1 MWRTMSG
8 LQSNLCYC
16 SWMWRR
22 SLSHLALLPTS
33 LHVLDCNQHQC
44 PVWEGQWLNI
54 HTVKVRCTQNPN
66 SKTALKPTPVS
77 IWKIV
82 PNPLPVYTLL
92 NPVLI
97 GVGWAGPHLNSAH
110 CHPHHWLNTPESL
123 KTDVEPNCETK
134 CYGPTLTQPIC
145 PRTNGTP

>member
-33 LHVLDCNQHQC
+33 LHVLDCNQHQW
-44 PVWEGQWLNI
+44 PVWEGEWLNI
-54 HTVKVRCTQNPN
+54 HAVQVRCTQNPN

-82 PNPLPVYTLL
+82 PNPLPVNTAKSGL
-92 NPVLI
+92 NRSWL
-97 GVGWAGPHLNSAH
+97 GGSSFKLGPLPPPS
-110 CHPHHWLNTPESL
+110 
-123 KTDVEPNCETK
+123 
-134 CYGPTLTQPIC
+134 LTQYARKPQNWC
-145 PRTNGTP
+145 GAQLWDQMLWTNHDTTNMP